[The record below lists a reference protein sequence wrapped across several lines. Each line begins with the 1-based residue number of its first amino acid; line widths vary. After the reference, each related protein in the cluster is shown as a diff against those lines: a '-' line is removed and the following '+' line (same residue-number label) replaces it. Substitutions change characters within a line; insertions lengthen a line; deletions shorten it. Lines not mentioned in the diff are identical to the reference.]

1 MNGEKVEIVSTLLER
16 IPADAL
22 DNVYTEKRMK
32 QLLKGVYGVYAL
44 FKEGNLYYIG
54 QGDLYQR
61 LLAHYKK
68 DRHKDDKWDTF
79 AFAKLRNPELREELE
94 SLLISLTNPPGNR
107 AIPSVKK
114 RDTVTENTIREIIN
128 ITKKYIKEETD
139 SEKHRNVS
147 RTPQR
152 KLHLNLNWKEA
163 PKAVL
168 RILSQSP
175 KPLTRK
181 EIVDAI
187 GGKYKFTPEDLEELH
202 NGESRW
208 KTTTRWAISGLKYN
222 GMIKSVGKNL
232 YVITDEGRKS
242 LEDLTA

>member
-1 MNGEKVEIVSTLLER
+1 MKGEKVEIVSTLLER

-44 FKEGNLYYIG
+44 FKGSTLYYIG

-68 DRHKDDKWDTF
+68 DRHKDKWDTF
-79 AFAKLRNPELREELE
+79 TFAKLKYPEAKDELE
-94 SLLISLTNPPGNR
+94 SLLISLTHPPGNR
-107 AIPSVKK
+107 ATPSVKK
-114 RDTVTENTIREIIN
+114 RDAATENAIREIIGL
-128 ITKKYIKEETD
+128 TEKHREEETD
-139 SEKHRNVS
+139 SEKHRNIF
-147 RTPQR
+147 RNPKR
-152 KLHLNLNWKEA
+152 KLNLNLNYKEA

-187 GGKYKFTPEDLEELH
+187 GGKYEFTHDDLEELH
-202 NGESRW
+202 NDDPRW
-208 KTTTRWAISGLKYN
+208 KNTARWAISGLKYK
-222 GMIKSVGKNL
+222 GMIKSVGKNS
-232 YVITDEGRKS
+232 YVITNEGRKI
-242 LEDLTA
+242 LEGLAA